1 MTEELLYIILWG
13 FTLAP
18 FITLS
23 LILIY
28 KLMGYI
34 LYIRWT
40 PKHKR
45 EYTLNEW
52 FTL

>member
-1 MTEELLYIILWG
+1 MTHTLLYIILLG
-13 FTLAP
+13 LSLSP

-23 LILIY
+23 LIGIY

-45 EYTLNEW
+45 TYT
-52 FTL
+52 FKDYMTR